1 MGLEAEA
8 PIMAFRIAIVALAT
22 TLGAGCSLVQE
33 KTFGESID
41 EASTGTQIKAKLF
54 SVGGVSRFGEVDVEV
69 SDRLVLLSGRVPS
82 ETDRVE
88 AERIAWSLSAV
99 DEVANEIVITK
110 LDIARDFND
119 RWITEQIRARII
131 GDKDV
136 KGVNYNIQV
145 FEGIVY
151 LLGFAQDEDELRR
164 AAEHAAS
171 VKGVLK
177 VVSYVKVR
185 GRKAQTPSSGAS
197 SIGALAPITAPDRQ
211 PARREGYSDP
221 YAVNRSGPP
230 Q

>member
-1 MGLEAEA
+1 M
-8 PIMAFRIAIVALAT
+8 MAFRVALVTIAT
-22 TLGAGCSLVQE
+22 LAAAGCSLVQE

-82 ETDRVE
+82 DADRLE
-88 AERIAWSLSAV
+88 AERIAWSVSAV
-99 DEVANEIVITK
+99 DEVANELVITK

-136 KGVNYNIQV
+136 KGINYNIQV
-145 FEGIVY
+145 FEGVVY
-151 LLGFAQDEDELRR
+151 LLGFAQNDDELRR

-171 VKGVLK
+171 VKGVVK
-177 VVSYVKVR
+177 VVSYVKIR
-185 GRKAQTPSSGAS
+185 GGSAQPPAASGS
-197 SIGALAPITAPDRQ
+197 MAPITSPDRQ
-211 PARREGYSDP
+211 PARRGGYSDP
-221 YAVNRSGPP
+221 YS
-230 Q
+230 